1 MTISKVHRLET
12 RRLEMPYT
20 KPLVTATNNFTVAR
34 GLLVKVITDGGIE
47 GYGYSDLFPRTG
59 ETPQTAQ
66 HVIESVLKA
75 KVVGRDLEDLARIRA
90 DIDHAL
96 TGKPARQIGAGD
108 GDVRCVGAQ
117 LSHAACRHA
126 RRQISQRDQSDQNGQ
141 RRRSGGD
148 GGGSQDSWSRD
159 GLALKLKVSGK
170 IDKDLPR
177 VAAVRK
183 AVGDDVFIKIDANEA
198 YDAKTA
204 IRLAK
209 GLADLGVEV
218 FEQPVPRDQFDA
230 LWEVKKHSPIK
241 IEADQSCR
249 TFADAQMLIKN
260 RMVDSINTGIP
271 KVGSIGEVRRIAE
284 LCELNGIRCALSNT
298 AGSMVGDAAAVHLA
312 ASTPGISPA
321 LRARRV
327 RSDHRRSVLR
337 TVGRQRHDQRAGGRR
352 VGSESAG
359 DSRKG

>member
-1 MTISKVHRLET
+1 MKIDQIET
-12 RRLEMPYT
+12 TVLEMPYI

-34 GLLVKVITDGGIE
+34 GLLVKVITDGGSE

-59 ETPQTAQ
+59 ETPETAR
-66 HVIESVLKA
+66 HVIESILRA
-75 KVVGRDLEDLARIRA
+75 KVVGKDLEELIRLRD

-96 TGKPARQIGAGD
+96 TGNPRAKAALESALYDALARSYHIPFFLMLGGRYRKEIKVIKMVSVDTPEAMAEEARLLAREG
-108 GDVRCVGAQ
+108 
-117 LSHAACRHA
+117 LS
-126 RRQISQRDQSDQNGQ
+126 
-141 RRRSGGD
+141 
-148 GGGSQDSWSRD
+148 
-159 GLALKLKVSGK
+159 LKLKVSGK
-170 IDKDLPR
+170 IAQDLPR

-183 AVGDDVFIKIDANEA
+183 AVGDDVFIKVDANEA

-209 GLADLGVEV
+209 GLADHGVEV

-241 IEADQSCR
+241 IEADQSVR
-249 TFADAQMLIKN
+249 TVTDAQMVIKN

-284 LCELNGIRCALSNT
+284 LCEMNGIRCALSNT

-312 ASTPGISPA
+312 ASTPGIAPLCELGEFEVITGDPFFGLSVEKGSI
-321 LRARRV
+321 RV
-327 RSDHRRSVLR
+327 PDGEGLGVKPR
-337 TVGRQRHDQRAGGRR
+337 GA
-352 VGSESAG
+352 
-359 DSRKG
+359 

>member
-1 MTISKVHRLET
+1 VKIDQIET
-12 RRLEMPYT
+12 TVLEMPYT

-34 GLLVKVITDGGIE
+34 GLLVKVVTDGGIE

-59 ETPQTAQ
+59 ETPETAR
-66 HVIESVLKA
+66 HVIESVLCA
-75 KVVGRDLEDLARIRA
+75 KVVGKDLEDLVRLRS
-90 DIDHAL
+90 DIDHTL
-96 TGKPARQIGAGD
+96 TGNPRAKAALETAMYDALARSLHAPLYLLLGGRYRKEIKVIKMVSVDAPE
-108 GDVRCVGAQ
+108 AMAEEAKQ
-117 LSHAACRHA
+117 LV
-126 RRQISQRDQSDQNGQ
+126 
-141 RRRSGGD
+141 
-148 GGGSQDSWSRD
+148 RD
-159 GLALKLKVSGK
+159 GLSLKLKVSGK

-183 AVGDDVFIKIDANEA
+183 AVGDDVFIKVDANEA

-209 GLADLGVEV
+209 GLADHGVEV

-241 IEADQSCR
+241 IEADQSVR
-249 TFADAQMLIKN
+249 TVADAQMVIKN

-312 ASTPGISPA
+312 ASTLGIAPLCELGEFEVITGDPFFGLSVEKGAISVPEGEGLGVS
-321 LRARRV
+321 LR
-327 RSDHRRSVLR
+327 
-337 TVGRQRHDQRAGGRR
+337 GF
-352 VGSESAG
+352 
-359 DSRKG
+359 